1 MRKRGR
7 VPIPPARCGV
17 LTLLLSLMLLTGC
30 AAPASNPAAS
40 ASDAQSAPAESV
52 SAPQEAPVL
61 WPWTEEPVKVEY
73 DRMWE
78 YSARGESE
86 DPSLLAALTAAV
98 QSLEVEDPSEVYV
111 EDYTDVLTFTFA
123 DGEQYRL
130 EFEEQQWV
138 AENGQRYTVEG
149 LKQVR
154 SILDTLLGEDA
165 LR

>member
-1 MRKRGR
+1 MRKRGS
-7 VPIPPARCGV
+7 VSVPPARRAV
-17 LTLLLSLMLLTGC
+17 LTLLLSLTLLAGC
-30 AAPASNPAAS
+30 AAPTSASAAS
-40 ASDAQSAPAESV
+40 VSGAQSAPAESI
-52 SAPQEAPVL
+52 SAFQEAPVL

-86 DPSLLAALTAAV
+86 DPSLLAALTTAV
-98 QSLEVEDPSEVYV
+98 QSLEVGEPSELYV

-123 DGEQYRL
+123 DGAQYRL

-149 LKQVR
+149 LRQVR

>member
-7 VPIPPARCGV
+7 VPVLPARCGV
-17 LTLLLSLMLLTGC
+17 LTLLLSLTLLTGC
-30 AAPASNPAAS
+30 AVPTSAPAAPGS
-40 ASDAQSAPAESV
+40 AAQSAPAESV
-52 SAPQEAPVL
+52 SAFQEAPVL

-98 QSLEVEDPSEVYV
+98 QNLEVGDPSELYV

-123 DGEQYRL
+123 DGSTHRL
-130 EFEEQQWV
+130 EFEEHQWV
-138 AENGQRYTVEG
+138 AEDGQRYTVEG
-149 LKQVR
+149 LRQVR